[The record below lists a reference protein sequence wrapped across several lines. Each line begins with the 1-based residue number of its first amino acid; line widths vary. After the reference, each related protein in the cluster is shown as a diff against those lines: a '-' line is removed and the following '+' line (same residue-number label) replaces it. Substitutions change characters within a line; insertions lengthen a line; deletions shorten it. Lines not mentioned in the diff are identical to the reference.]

1 MATEVLVHG
10 IILFKDR
17 EEAAVLEV
25 VLLVIMQ
32 EIVEEMERAQRVKA
46 MRARQVMATMLQA
59 VVVVLAVQDQ
69 LAALMALLVVG
80 QGYKIVS

>member
-1 MATEVLVHG
+1 
-10 IILFKDR
+10 
-17 EEAAVLEV
+17 
-25 VLLVIMQ
+25 MQ

>member
-1 MATEVLVHG
+1 
-10 IILFKDR
+10 
-17 EEAAVLEV
+17 
-25 VLLVIMQ
+25 
-32 EIVEEMERAQRVKA
+32 